1 METNIEIA
9 ANTLWADAFKN
20 QEDYLLELKFA
31 DAQSPQCN
39 LRTDLK
45 KVVNGAKA
53 GYNFFLNL
61 WNFFLLHF
69 VTILQSIPQKEELS
83 IDLHRF
89 SLSLL

>member
-1 METNIEIA
+1 METNTEIA
-9 ANTLWADAFKN
+9 ANTLWTDAFKN

-53 GYNFFLNL
+53 GYNFF
-61 WNFFLLHF
+61 
-69 VTILQSIPQKEELS
+69 
-83 IDLHRF
+83 
-89 SLSLL
+89 